1 MKLQFFTLID
11 IKENQ
16 FFIKIYSRDGEN
28 YAIEVIS
35 YSDWYFN

>member
-16 FFIKIYSRDGEN
+16 FFIKIYSRDGKN